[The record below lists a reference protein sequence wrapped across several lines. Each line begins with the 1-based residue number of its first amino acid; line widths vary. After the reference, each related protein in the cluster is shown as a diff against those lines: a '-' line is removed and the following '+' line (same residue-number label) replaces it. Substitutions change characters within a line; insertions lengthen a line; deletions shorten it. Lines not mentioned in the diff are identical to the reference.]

1 MKAGQK
7 QKMGDMDE
15 MKEYVPENPHS
26 MADHLLL
33 KYKGTQVIHES
44 HNSGTLSLG
53 LLIQSGR

>member
-1 MKAGQK
+1 
-7 QKMGDMDE
+7 MGDMDE

-33 KYKGTQVIHES
+33 KYKGTQVIHQS
-44 HNSGTLSLG
+44 HNSGTLSLS